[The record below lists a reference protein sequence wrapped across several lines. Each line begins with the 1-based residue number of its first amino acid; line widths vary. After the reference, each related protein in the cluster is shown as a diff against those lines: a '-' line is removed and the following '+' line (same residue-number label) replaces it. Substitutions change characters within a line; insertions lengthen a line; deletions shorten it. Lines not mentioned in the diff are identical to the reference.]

1 MRAQKKT
8 ATLPRMADVTRILE
22 QVRMGD
28 ESAAETLL
36 PLVYEELRKLA
47 AHWLAHQPL
56 GQTLQPTALVH
67 EAFLRLVGDPGSQSW
82 QNRGHFFSA
91 AAVAIRRILVENARR
106 KGRQK
111 HGGDFRRQEIDLS
124 ANIAAPEIRED
135 LIALDEALTKLSESA
150 PQAAQLVELRYFSG
164 LSIPDAAAAL
174 GVSPRTADRLWA
186 FARSWLLREIQ
197 QEPREDARSQN

>member
-1 MRAQKKT
+1 MRKEFFGAKSPLPMRAQKKT

-82 QNRGHFFSA
+82 QNRGHFFLGRPPWRFGEFWSKTLDA
-91 AAVAIRRILVENARR
+91 KGDRNTAGTTSGRKLTCLPTSPRR
-106 KGRQK
+106 K
-111 HGGDFRRQEIDLS
+111 
-124 ANIAAPEIRED
+124 
-135 LIALDEALTKLSESA
+135 
-150 PQAAQLVELRYFSG
+150 
-164 LSIPDAAAAL
+164 
-174 GVSPRTADRLWA
+174 
-186 FARSWLLREIQ
+186 FAKT
-197 QEPREDARSQN
+197 